1 MCCHLF
7 VFYACGLHILL
18 FDRECIKVMAAL
30 FWFSISVQGILKY
43 SIIISCFVYVALC
56 DIVVVFCNFMFHI
69 CIMFGKLRYYILV
82 FI

>member
-1 MCCHLF
+1 MHVVCI
-7 VFYACGLHILL
+7 FYCLIVSVLKSWLH
-18 FDRECIKVMAAL
+18 
-30 FWFSISVQGILKY
+30 FSGFQFQCKEYFKY